1 MWAQFA
7 LNVKS
12 ILFKKRGDRGK
23 ETVIF
28 HFFTAVF
35 FLICFLIAP
44 NNGVAANKNNVEIQA
59 FDKKVVLQPSRNW
72 TLPSVLEEKD
82 LSLYGQIF
90 KLQEK
95 GDWAAAK
102 NLIKKLNNPLLM
114 GHVNAQKYLHPT
126 KYRSKYAELLQWM
139 RKYADHP
146 QAKRIYS
153 LALRRRP
160 PNWKTPPKPSGQRLW
175 GEWNR
180 FGRCG

>member
-12 ILFKKRGDRGK
+12 SLFKKRGDRGK

-44 NNGVAANKNNVEIQA
+44 NNGSAANKNNVEIQA

-95 GDWAAAK
+95 GDWVAAK
-102 NLIKKLNNPLLM
+102 NQI
-114 GHVNAQKYLHPT
+114 GRAHV
-126 KYRSKYAELLQWM
+126 
-139 RKYADHP
+139 
-146 QAKRIYS
+146 
-153 LALRRRP
+153 
-160 PNWKTPPKPSGQRLW
+160 
-175 GEWNR
+175 
-180 FGRCG
+180 

>member
-12 ILFKKRGDRGK
+12 SLFKKRGDRGK

-35 FLICFLIAP
+35 FLLCFLIVP

-95 GDWAAAK
+95 GDWVAAK

-126 KYRSKYAELLQWM
+126 NYRSKYAELLQWM

-160 PNWKTPPKPSGQRLW
+160 PNWKSPPKPSGQR
-175 GEWNR
+175 
-180 FGRCG
+180 